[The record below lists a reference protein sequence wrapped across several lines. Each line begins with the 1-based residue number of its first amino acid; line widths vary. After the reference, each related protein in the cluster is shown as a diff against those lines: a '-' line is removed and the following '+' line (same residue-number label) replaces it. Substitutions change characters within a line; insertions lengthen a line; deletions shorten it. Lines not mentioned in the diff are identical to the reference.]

1 MACYQRVALE
11 SRGWDQAD
19 FVFRQMRADL
29 RGRQIASADGQQGGP
44 AGLRDVIEDVMSRKH
59 VTRDAPDGLHGGPYC
74 RTLPLLAPML
84 QRRQQ

>member
-29 RGRQIASADGQQGGP
+29 RRFQILAADCQERGP
-44 AGLRDVIEDVMSRKH
+44 TGLRNVIENVVFWRQGDFLLYVRRRADRTPVNRMSYWGREPIH
-59 VTRDAPDGLHGGPYC
+59 W
-74 RTLPLLAPML
+74 
-84 QRRQQ
+84 